1 MKYEHDVIKDLMPLC
16 IDGIASEKSTEAV
29 KEHIAECAD
38 CAKEWESMQ
47 KQTTINTEEDMKPD
61 TKQYVK
67 TAKRLKK
74 HKRWLILKIA
84 LLVAFIYAG
93 VFVGVRWFV
102 DDARFTVKGVV
113 KEYVKEN
120 LYSDY
125 IYLGDVKSDD
135 GKLAEA
141 YIIATSSSTGNKNL
155 CIVDAI
161 GFYDPLNLMMEYF
174 GGGSSPLD
182 DMPVWELSGTSVE
195 LYDNTTLE
203 VNCIGFLASDSEVKS
218 IEYTANGVTK
228 TVTLDKNGYYCKKCS
243 SGENDITAGKALDK
257 DGNVLYTLQ
266 ERTDGKDGHT
276 YSVWDRPQ

>member
-47 KQTTINTEEDMKPD
+47 KQTTITQTEDMAPD

-102 DDARFTVKGVV
+102 DGARFTVKGVV

-120 LYSDY
+120 MYSDY

-141 YIIATSSSTGNKNL
+141 YIIATSSSTGNKKL

-161 GFYDPLNLMMEYF
+161 SFYPLNFMPEYYSSGF
-174 GGGSSPLD
+174 SPLD
-182 DMPVWELSGTSVE
+182 DMPVWTLSGTSVE

-203 VNCIGFLASDSEVKS
+203 VNCIGFLASDREVKS

-228 TVTLDKNGYYCKKCS
+228 TVTLDKNGYYCQKCS

-266 ERTDGKDGHT
+266 TRTGGKNDQYT
-276 YSVWDRPQ
+276 YSVWDRP